1 MDQFKDKA
9 QLAGEADSASYGSG
23 ASDSSD
29 QNYFHNQNPDT
40 FDEIGNRN
48 NIKNRQKKYYA
59 SLDQNLKGEKI
70 ITLIPPSKKN
80 FSDSPIVTKF

>member
-1 MDQFKDKA
+1 MHAFI
-9 QLAGEADSASYGSG
+9 EY
-23 ASDSSD
+23 

-48 NIKNRQKKYYA
+48 NIKNRQKKYYV

-70 ITLIPPSKKN
+70 ITLIPSRKKN